1 VFYGNLTT
9 VLNTSATVEH
19 ISNGKHNCSGQGS
32 GGGKHNSSGQGNSGS
47 GKRNS
52 SGQDNSGGA

>member
-1 VFYGNLTT
+1 M

-19 ISNGKHNCSGQGS
+19 ISYTYDID
-32 GGGKHNSSGQGNSGS
+32 GKHNSSGQGNSGG

-52 SGQDNSGGA
+52 SGQDNSGDKSNSSGQDNSGGA